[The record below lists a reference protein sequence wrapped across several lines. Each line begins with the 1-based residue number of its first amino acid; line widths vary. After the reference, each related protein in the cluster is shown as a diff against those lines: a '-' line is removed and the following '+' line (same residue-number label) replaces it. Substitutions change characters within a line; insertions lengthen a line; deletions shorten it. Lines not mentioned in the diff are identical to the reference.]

1 MNIED
6 RDRSY
11 RGIGVLSI
19 VGRLMMVLGAIVV
32 LIGWGMGDVMGAA
45 GGVAIAWLGLITW
58 ALSGVWATLERMAR
72 DVEPRG

>member
-1 MNIED
+1 MTID
-6 RDRSY
+6 TVGRSY

-19 VGRLMMVLGAIVV
+19 TGRLMIGLGAIVV
-32 LIGWGMGDVMGAA
+32 LIGWGMGDVMGAG

-58 ALSGVWATLERMAR
+58 AMSGMWATLERIAR